1 MCSTMPRLCHALDA
15 IWQWPIRKFAL
26 ALPSELQIF
35 NGFFCECSQFSV
47 LRSVLSRQKHLQI
60 NSSMLGVAESVQIS
74 DLVVWKGGCF
84 LQLSQLERPSLSVPK
99 FVRHGQFS

>member
-35 NGFFCECSQFSV
+35 NGFFWRMFAV
-47 LRSVLSRQKHLQI
+47 LGR
-60 NSSMLGVAESVQIS
+60 
-74 DLVVWKGGCF
+74 F
-84 LQLSQLERPSLSVPK
+84 
-99 FVRHGQFS
+99 